1 MGWTLG
7 LRYRWRIG
15 KLRGCENNV
24 YAFLIGMVPLGL
36 SPSTFFR
43 YAYILGE
50 VLTGS
55 IDQTKM

>member
-1 MGWTLG
+1 MDSWIAISMEN
-7 LRYRWRIG
+7 WEI
-15 KLRGCENNV
+15 RGCENNV
-24 YAFLIGMVPLGL
+24 YAFLIGTVPLGL